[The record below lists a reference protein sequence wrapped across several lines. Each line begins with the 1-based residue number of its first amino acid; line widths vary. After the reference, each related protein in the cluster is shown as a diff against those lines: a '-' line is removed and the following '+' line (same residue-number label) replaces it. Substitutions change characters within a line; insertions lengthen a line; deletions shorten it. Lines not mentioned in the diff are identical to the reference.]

1 MIKRFF
7 AVLTALALGA
17 VLGACGDSK
26 QVIMVGEP
34 QPVHLEQHENYR
46 DFGDYVIHFN
56 ALNTSDLPAE
66 VARAYGIKRSDSRAL
81 LNVVILK
88 EKEGTTGVPVTGSV
102 AVTATNLTGQL
113 KTITMREVVEEDG
126 SGIYYLG
133 ETSVT
138 HRETLIY
145 TIDVTP
151 INEKSRFSAIYKKE
165 FFTD

>member
-1 MIKRFF
+1 MNKRVFKG
-7 AVLTALALGA
+7 LTALALGA
-17 VLGACGDSK
+17 ALGACGDSE

-34 QPVHLEQHENYR
+34 QPVRLEQHENYR

-88 EKEGTTGVPVTGSV
+88 EKEGTTGIPVTGSV

-113 KTITMREVVEEDG
+113 KTITMREVIEEDG

-133 ETSVT
+133 EIAVT